1 MILSWT
7 KVVIQ
12 SRVLHVWWQRSFNL
26 QTADN
31 KKIHLSRSSLRW
43 LSKQILQNFDIKCP
57 SFLRNDQIFC
67 SDRLIFLERLLKYE
81 WSNMKRTFVDDQVL
95 KGLIEFVI
103 IIPYQSFDMKGIKFF
118 ALSFYKV
125 VRIL

>member
-1 MILSWT
+1 MT
-7 KVVIQ
+7 KFFVVI
-12 SRVLHVWWQRSFNL
+12 
-26 QTADN
+26 
-31 KKIHLSRSSLRW
+31 
-43 LSKQILQNFDIKCP
+43 
-57 SFLRNDQIFC
+57 
-67 SDRLIFLERLLKYE
+67 RLIFLERLLKYE